1 VSGLETASKLV
12 DLRARP
18 SDPVRL
24 IMSSPVATLDVG
36 ATLKEA
42 AEEMVRNDIGA
53 VLVSDGAQTG
63 LISERDVISV
73 LGALGQDAT
82 TQVDQVATWDLVW
95 ANPDDSIAVVGAL
108 MLEANVRHIPIDT
121 SRSDAMGIVSVRD
134 ILAAFLAEPQA
145 DAS

>member
-1 VSGLETASKLV
+1 VSGMDTTSNLT

-42 AEEMVRNDIGA
+42 SEEMVRNDIGA

-63 LISERDVISV
+63 LISERDVIAV
-73 LGALGQDAT
+73 LGALGGNAT
-82 TQVDQVATWDLVW
+82 TQIDQVATWDLLW
-95 ANPDDSIAVVGAL
+95 ATPDDSIAAVGAL
-108 MLEANVRHIPIDT
+108 MLEANVRHIPIGN
-121 SRSDAMGIVSVRD
+121 SRSDAIGIVSIRD
-134 ILAAFLAEPQA
+134 VLAAFVAECQA
-145 DAS
+145 DAG